1 MLQKK
6 KLISGRLIKLKIKY
20 MSFDEEEE
28 LETGFK
34 IGGEN
39 EDEPLDIPED
49 FGLDEEDPDKDR

>member
-1 MLQKK
+1 
-6 KLISGRLIKLKIKY
+6 

-39 EDEPLDIPED
+39 EDEPLDIPEMD